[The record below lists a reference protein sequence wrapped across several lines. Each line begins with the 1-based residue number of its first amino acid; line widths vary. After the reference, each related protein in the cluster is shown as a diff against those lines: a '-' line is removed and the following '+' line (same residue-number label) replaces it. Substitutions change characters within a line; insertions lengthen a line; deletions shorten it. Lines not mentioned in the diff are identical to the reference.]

1 MHCVF
6 ISYANPDYQIAKK
19 IEVEINDRLHLSFDA
34 RLVEDRKEGDTTFT
48 EKVIE
53 YFKLC
58 NIFIVLLT
66 KDSLNN
72 QFVNQEWGY
81 AKCLKEYGQIQMLL
95 HITQVCQ
102 KKRIES
108 SGFISTNMDSIPLQ
122 YDDNGHKIDKMI
134 SELLDFLREK
144 ESSLRP
150 VLTEKQNKLG
160 RYLNEINNNIDLQSE
175 LISKKQGFINDLAMN
190 PLKFRYD
197 YALQI
202 IGIGHYFS
210 NEFIEK
216 AVSYVDVL
224 NELNIRKDMVI
235 DWAISR
241 GRFHGP
247 STQDFYDMLK
257 KNVKGFESIK
267 KIIQEEYRIFT

>member
-1 MHCVF
+1 MHYVF
-6 ISYANPDYQIAKK
+6 ISYATPDYQIAKR
-19 IEVEINDRLHLSFDA
+19 IEKEINDRLHSSFNA
-34 RLVEDRKEGDTTFT
+34 KLVEDEKRGDTTFT

-58 NIFIVLLT
+58 NVFVVLLT
-66 KDSLNN
+66 KDSLKN

-108 SGFISTNMDSIPLQ
+108 SGFISTNMDFIDLQ
-122 YDDNGHKIDKMI
+122 WDNNSPKVDKMI
-134 SELLDFLREK
+134 CELLCFLRDK
-144 ESSLRP
+144 KSSLRP
-150 VLTEKQNKLG
+150 IFTEKESKLK
-160 RYLNEINNNIDLQSE
+160 RYLNEIKDNIDLQSE
-175 LISKKQGFINDLAMN
+175 LISKKQDFMN
-190 PLKFRYD
+190 ELGMSPLKFKYD

-202 IGIGHYFS
+202 IDTGHYFS

-224 NELNIRKDMVI
+224 KELNIRKDMMT
-235 DWAISR
+235 DWAICR
-241 GRFHGP
+241 GRLHKF
-247 STQDFYDMLK
+247 STQDFYNMLK
-257 KNVKGFESIK
+257 KNVKEFESIK
-267 KIIQEEYRIFT
+267 NVVEKEYRIFT